1 MATLGDLA
9 KLVRSKNAG
18 PFWLTID
25 IMFDDAEA
33 YRRARDAEGGT
44 SAEDKDAR
52 ALAVLKYVASYLE
65 QHPRTDRAQDEEM
78 ARTIQQELDEKKIA
92 TVGITL
98 LKCNRPLLCGDFV
111 AGSAVRRRGL
121 DGISGHRS

>member
-33 YRRARDAEGGT
+33 YRRARTPKSSTAPR
-44 SAEDKDAR
+44 SR
-52 ALAVLKYVASYLE
+52 ASI
-65 QHPRTDRAQDEEM
+65 T
-78 ARTIQQELDEKKIA
+78 A
-92 TVGITL
+92 T
-98 LKCNRPLLCGDFV
+98 RPK
-111 AGSAVRRRGL
+111 S
-121 DGISGHRS
+121 S

>member
-33 YRRARDAEGGT
+33 YRRARDAEIVN
-44 SAEDKDAR
+44 R
-52 ALAVLKYVASYLE
+52 AA
-65 QHPRTDRAQDEEM
+65 HR
-78 ARTIQQELDEKKIA
+78 
-92 TVGITL
+92 
-98 LKCNRPLLCGDFV
+98 RPLQP
-111 AGSAVRRRGL
+111 
-121 DGISGHRS
+121 